1 MRMGQIWSG
10 TLVTLAAFT
19 GAASVSNAA
28 GFGAVRSMS
37 PATGMVDQ
45 LSVAVAPTGETAVMW
60 RQVGPKDGD
69 FQFVAAI
76 GPDAENL
83 GPAQVVEPTQ
93 GRPSRVAG
101 VRLFAR
107 PHGGFAACFD
117 GGDHRTSAFGC
128 SFTTQDYGFGP
139 LQVIERRAR
148 RADPGYDL
156 AMRPDGKLAVL
167 LGHRVAKSVRLRSTT
182 LDDQGRRGSTRP
194 FATVSPKAAVR
205 LATTADG
212 VTAVALAEPSRR
224 DQGFLG
230 RPKLRLTAA
239 GGEVF
244 GKARSVLPPDAVG
257 SLVSFSL
264 DGGRELRITAA
275 DWDDSIN
282 GNVIVRRRANGSFA
296 APLRLPRPAS
306 GFLGGTVVAP
316 PGRTPLAVTAATR
329 ESQSDCSNVSA
340 GVVGSG
346 TLLSSPTRSRSTTQR
361 LSKPGQISFEP
372 TAAALADGTVI
383 TAWENGVDDI
393 GYTRLEVAVR
403 PATATRFRPSQVLP
417 ELATSGKELA
427 SGGDQAIL
435 AWLVG
440 DHIDG
445 PAHVVVSSLR
455 QAPPYATP
463 ARLPKR
469 PQMPC
474 Q

>member
-1 MRMGQIWSG
+1 MRIGPIWSG
-10 TLVTLAAFT
+10 TLATLAAFT
-19 GAASVSNAA
+19 GATSAANAA
-28 GFGAVRSMS
+28 GFGPVRSLS

-45 LSVAVAPTGETAVMW
+45 LSVAVGPTGETAVLW
-60 RQVGPKDGD
+60 RQIGPTDGD

-83 GPAQVVEPTQ
+83 GPAQVVEPTR

-117 GGDHRTSAFGC
+117 GGDHRTVTFGC
-128 SFTTQDYGFGP
+128 SFTTRDNRFGP
-139 LQVIERRAR
+139 LQVIERRSR

-167 LGHRVAKSVRLRSTT
+167 LGHRVAKTVRLWSTT
-182 LDDQGRRGSTRP
+182 LDDQGRLGPTRP
-194 FATVSPKAAVR
+194 FATVSPKTSVR
-205 LATTADG
+205 LATTDDG
-212 VTAVALAEPSRR
+212 VTAVALVEPSRR
-224 DQGFLG
+224 DKGFLG
-230 RPKLRLTAA
+230 RPMLRLTAA

-244 GKARSVLPPDAVG
+244 GNARSVLPRGAVG

-264 DGGRELRITAA
+264 DGGHELRLAA
-275 DWDDSIN
+275 TDWDDGIN
-282 GNVIVRRRANGSFA
+282 GNVIVRRRSNGSFSP
-296 APLRLPRPAS
+296 PLRLPRPAS
-306 GFLGGTVVAP
+306 GFLTGTVVAP
-316 PGRTPLAVTAATR
+316 PGRAPLAVSAATR

-346 TLLSSPTRSRSTTQR
+346 PLLPRPTESRSTTQR
-361 LSKPGQISFEP
+361 LSKPGQISVEP
-372 TAAALADGTVI
+372 TAATLADGTVI
-383 TAWENGVDDI
+383 AAWENGVDDV

-403 PATATRFRPSQVLP
+403 PAKATRFQPSQVLP

-427 SGGDQAIL
+427 AGGDQAIL
-435 AWLVG
+435 VWLVG

-455 QAPPYATP
+455 QAPPYAIP

-469 PQMPC
+469 PEMPC

>member
-1 MRMGQIWSG
+1 MRIGLICNG
-10 TLVTLAAFT
+10 ALATLAAFA
-19 GAASVSNAA
+19 GATSVANAA
-28 GFGAVRSMS
+28 GFGPVRSLS

-60 RQVGPKDGD
+60 RQIGPKDGD

-83 GPAQVVEPTQ
+83 GPAQVVEPTR

-107 PHGGFAACFD
+107 PHGGFVACFD
-117 GGDHRTSAFGC
+117 GGDHRTATFGC
-128 SFTTQDYGFGP
+128 SFTQDGSFGP
-139 LQVIERRAR
+139 RQVIERRAR
-148 RADPGYDL
+148 RAEPTYDL
-156 AMRPDGKLAVL
+156 AMRSDGKLAVL

-182 LDDQGRRGSTRP
+182 LDDQGRLGPTRP
-194 FATVSPKAAVR
+194 FATVSRKASVR
-205 LATTADG
+205 LATTDDG
-212 VTAVALAEPSRR
+212 VTAVALVEPSRR
-224 DQGFLG
+224 DKGFLG
-230 RPKLRLTAA
+230 RPMLRLTAA

-244 GKARSVLPPDAVG
+244 GKAQRALPRAAVRSLA
-257 SLVSFSL
+257 SFSL
-264 DGGRELRITAA
+264 DGGRELRITAT

-282 GNVIVRRRANGSFA
+282 GDVIVRRRRNGSFT

-306 GFLGGTVVAP
+306 GFLGGTAVAP

-346 TLLSSPTRSRSTTQR
+346 PLLSRPTRSRSTTQR

-372 TAAALADGTVI
+372 TATALADGTVI
-383 TAWENGVDDI
+383 AAWENGVDEI

-403 PATATRFRPSQVLP
+403 PAKATRFRPSQVLP

-455 QAPPYATP
+455 QAPPYAIP

>member
-1 MRMGQIWSG
+1 MRRGPIWSG
-10 TLVTLAAFT
+10 MLATLVACT
-19 GAASVSNAA
+19 GTTSVANAA
-28 GFGAVRSMS
+28 GFGPVRSLS

-69 FQFVAAI
+69 VQFVAAI

-83 GPAQVVEPTQ
+83 GPPQVVEPAR

-107 PHGGFAACFD
+107 PNGGFVACFD
-117 GGDHRTSAFGC
+117 GGDHRTVAFGC
-128 SFTTQDYGFGP
+128 SFTTDDDRFGP
-139 LQVIERRAR
+139 LQVVERRSR
-148 RADPGYDL
+148 STDPTYNL
-156 AMRPDGKLAVL
+156 AMRSDGKLAVL
-167 LGHRVAKSVRLRSTT
+167 FGHRAAKNVRLWSTT
-182 LDDQGRRGSTRP
+182 LDDQGRLGLIRP
-194 FATVSPKAAVR
+194 FATVSANASVR
-205 LATTADG
+205 LATTDDG
-212 VTAVALAEPSRR
+212 ITAVTLVEPSRR
-224 DQGFLG
+224 DTGVLG
-230 RPKLRLTAA
+230 RPMLRLTAA
-239 GGEVF
+239 GGEIF
-244 GKARSVLPPDAVG
+244 GTAQSVLPRGAIR
-257 SLVSFSL
+257 SLASFSL
-264 DGGRELRITAA
+264 DGGRELRITAT
-275 DWDDSIN
+275 DWDDSID
-282 GNVIVRRRANGSFA
+282 GNVIIRRRANGSFS

-316 PGRTPLAVTAATR
+316 PGRAPLAVTAARR

-346 TLLSSPTRSRSTTQR
+346 PLLSRPSRSRSTTQR
-361 LSKPGQISFEP
+361 LSKPGQVALEP
-372 TAAALADGTVI
+372 TAAALADGTVVA
-383 TAWENGVDDI
+383 AWENGVNEI

-403 PATATRFRPSQVLP
+403 PSRSTKFQPSQVLP
-417 ELATSGKELA
+417 ELATSGSELA
-427 SGGDQAIL
+427 AGGDQAIL

-455 QAPPYATP
+455 QGPPYATP

-469 PQMPC
+469 PRMPC